1 MIEVK
6 DLSRHFGPIRAV
18 DEVSFQIMPGE
29 IVGFLGPNGAGKT
42 TTLRMIVGF
51 LQPTAGQITINN
63 KDINEDPLGTSRLI
77 GYLPEQ
83 NPLYDEMI
91 VYDYLKY
98 VSDLRKMPPDQ
109 FSARLDFVVNKCGLQ
124 RVMAQTVGT
133 LSKGYRQRV
142 GLAQAIIHDPEILIL
157 DEPTSGL
164 DPNQILEIRDLIREL
179 GAEKTV
185 ILSSHIMQ
193 EVQALCDSIIII
205 NQGRIV
211 ANDTKENLSLGFA
224 GSTRLILEL
233 EAENPDLNDLY
244 EQLPDLKQIESTF
257 QDGITTITL
266 ESSGDYDLKRE
277 VAKFLSKSGLLVL
290 SMYLKQH
297 SLEEIFHGLTM
308 RDIKEPEIA
317 AEVEEASA
325 ENLETSEGEEDEHHA

>member
-1 MIEVK
+1 MIEIK
-6 DLSRHFGPIRAV
+6 DLCRHFGPIRAV

-91 VYDYLKY
+91 VFDYLKY
-98 VSDLRKMPPDQ
+98 VSDLRKMPQ
-109 FSARLDFVVNKCGLQ
+109 GMFSERLSFVVSKCGLQ
-124 RVMAQTVGT
+124 KVMAQTVGT

-142 GLAQAIIHDPEILIL
+142 GLAQAIIHDPDILIL

-193 EVQALCDSIIII
+193 EVQALCDRIIII

-224 GSTRLILEL
+224 GGTRLILEL
-233 EAENPDLNDLY
+233 EAENPDLTDLFELY
-244 EQLPDLKQIESTF
+244 PDMRLVQSSF
-257 QDGITTITL
+257 HDGITSITL

-297 SLEEIFHGLTM
+297 SLEEIFHGLT
-308 RDIKEPEIA
+308 RQDVTEPEIA
-317 AEVEEASA
+317 TDAEDTSI
-325 ENLETSEGEEDEHHA
+325 ENPEDPEGEDDEHHA